1 MGDGSE
7 GAGIVPSRPRR
18 SQRKNRAF
26 AGACRRPGGSGTLQ
40 KSDGGR
46 NPVINI
52 ELDMLEFMV
61 ITVSTRRPPSRRER
75 HAGFTIVE
83 LLAVI
88 AIIGVLAALLLPA
101 IQSARAASGRT
112 RCASNLKQI
121 GIACHAYHDAK
132 GKLPRYRRCPDL
144 TNTAD
149 PLTGQKPDID
159 CNSLT
164 SATTSTGPNEDWWA
178 PYDNRPGS
186 NVCQAVDDGYPRGI
200 LWPYIEQNPAIFAC
214 PQGFDIDPSSATY
227 GQRFQCSYGMNYV
240 TNGPNGRK
248 LPDISLGNGTAKVI
262 IVWDHGR
269 TPGCANSKIAAP
281 RGPWK
286 QPDGTYVLDSD
297 TTHYPVRRH
306 QGVFMALYCDG
317 RVSPLQQAQLLDTT
331 FTWSG
336 R

>member
-1 MGDGSE
+1 MREDTGDPDAFMALRYCPLMHVSE
-7 GAGIVPSRPRR
+7 DARR
-18 SQRKNRAF
+18 S
-26 AGACRRPGGSGTLQ
+26 G
-40 KSDGGR
+40 
-46 NPVINI
+46 
-52 ELDMLEFMV
+52 
-61 ITVSTRRPPSRRER
+61 ER
-75 HAGFTIVE
+75 YAAFTIVE
-83 LLAVI
+83 LLVVV
-88 AIIGVLAALLLPA
+88 AIIGTLVALLLPA
-101 IQSARAASGRT
+101 IQSARAAAART
-112 RCASNLKQI
+112 QCASNLKQI
-121 GIACHAYHDAK
+121 GIACHAYHEAK

-149 PLTGQKPDID
+149 PTTGQKPDID

-164 SATTSTGPNEDWWA
+164 SATTYTGPNEDWWA

-186 NVCQAVDDGYPRGI
+186 NVCKTVDDGYPRGI
-200 LWPYIEQNPAIFAC
+200 LWPYIEQNPAIFSC
-214 PQGFDIDPSSATY
+214 PQGYDIDPASATY
-227 GQRFQCSYGMNYV
+227 GQKFQCSYGMNYV

-248 LPDISLGNGTAKVI
+248 LPDISLGNGTTKVI

-317 RVSPLQQAQLLDTT
+317 HVAPLQQTDLLDTM
-331 FTWSG
+331 FKWSG
-336 R
+336 Q

>member
-1 MGDGSE
+1 MALLHCPPMHVFED
-7 GAGIVPSRPRR
+7 ARR
-18 SQRKNRAF
+18 SGNRCA
-26 AGACRRPGGSGTLQ
+26 A
-40 KSDGGR
+40 
-46 NPVINI
+46 
-52 ELDMLEFMV
+52 
-61 ITVSTRRPPSRRER
+61 
-75 HAGFTIVE
+75 FTIVE
-83 LLAVI
+83 LLVVV
-88 AIIGVLAALLLPA
+88 AIIGTLVALLLPA
-101 IQSARAASGRT
+101 IQSARAAAART
-112 RCASNLKQI
+112 HCASNLKQI
-121 GIACHAYHDAK
+121 GIACHAYHEAK
-132 GKLPRYRRCPDL
+132 RKLPRYRRCPDL

-149 PLTGQKPDID
+149 PLTGQKPDVD

-164 SATTSTGPNEDWWA
+164 SATTFTGSKEEWWA

-186 NVCQAVDDGYPRGI
+186 NVCKTVDDGYPRGI
-200 LWPYIEQNPAIFAC
+200 LWPYIEQNPAIFSC
-214 PQGFDIDPSSATY
+214 PQGYDIDPTSATF

-286 QPDGTYVLDSD
+286 QPDGSYVLDSD

-317 RVSPLQQAQLLDTT
+317 HVATLQQSDLLDTM
-331 FTWSG
+331 FKWSG
-336 R
+336 Q